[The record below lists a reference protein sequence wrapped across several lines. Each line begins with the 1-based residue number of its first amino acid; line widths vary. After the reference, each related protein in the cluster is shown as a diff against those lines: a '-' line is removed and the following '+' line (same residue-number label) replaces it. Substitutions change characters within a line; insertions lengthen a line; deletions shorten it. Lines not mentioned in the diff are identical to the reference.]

1 MKALPT
7 RLIAGLF
14 LIGAG
19 TLFLLQNLRIIRLGG
34 VGDLFVAA
42 FFGLG
47 ALAFLAVFLANRE
60 HWWSLIP
67 AGALFG
73 IGGLIAMDW
82 LLPSAASA
90 LGGSFFLGSLSLP
103 FWLIF
108 ATHRKHWWAIIP
120 GGILLTLAAVAGAD
134 TLFDSNF
141 GGVLFFLGLSATF
154 GALYVLPSAKDK
166 AHTRWALIPAI
177 FCLGMA
183 FVVAAS
189 LSTLAGAIWPLGLIL
204 LGLYLL
210 LVRPRRQKTPTVAAQ
225 KENVS

>member
-19 TLFLLQNLRIIRLGG
+19 ALFLLQNLRIIRLGG
-34 VGDLFVAA
+34 LGDLFIAA

-47 ALAFLAVFLANRE
+47 ALAFLSVFLANRE
-60 HWWSLIP
+60 QWWSLIP

-73 IGGLIAMDW
+73 VSGLIAMDW
-82 LLPSAASA
+82 LLPSVASA

-108 ATHRKHWWAIIP
+108 ATQRKHWWAIIP
-120 GGILLTLAAVAGAD
+120 GGILLTLAAVAGAGN
-134 TLFDSNF
+134 LLAGSF
-141 GGVLFFLGLSATF
+141 GGILFFLGLSATF
-154 GALYVLPSAKDK
+154 GALYVLPMAKDK
-166 AHTRWALIPAI
+166 ARMRWALIPAI

-189 LSTLAGAIWPLGLIL
+189 LSTIAGAIWPLALIL
-204 LGLYLL
+204 IGLYLL
-210 LVRPRRQKTPTVAAQ
+210 IRPRRQNAPSVAAQ
-225 KENVS
+225 KDNAS

>member
-19 TLFLLQNLRIIRLGG
+19 ALFLLQNLRIIRLGG

-47 ALAFLAVFLANRE
+47 ALAFLTVFLANRE

-73 IGGLIAMDW
+73 IGGLIGMDR
-82 LLPSAASA
+82 LLPGVASA
-90 LGGSFFLGSLSLP
+90 LGGSFFLGSLSLS

-108 ATHRKHWWAIIP
+108 AAHRKHWWAIIP
-120 GGILLTLAAVAGAD
+120 GGILLTLAAVAGGGN
-134 TLFDSNF
+134 LFAGSF

-166 AHTRWALIPAI
+166 GHTRWALIPAI

-210 LVRPRRQKTPTVAAQ
+210 VRPRRQKTPTVAAQ

>member
-19 TLFLLQNLRIIRLGG
+19 ALFLLQNLRIIRLGG
-34 VGDLFVAA
+34 LGDLFVAA

-103 FWLIF
+103 FTWPAGVPAGTKLY
-108 ATHRKHWWAIIP
+108 WQQW
-120 GGILLTLAAVAGAD
+120 VNDAGA
-134 TLFDSNF
+134 TKN
-141 GGVLFFLGLSATF
+141 LSASN
-154 GALYVLPSAKDK
+154 GLE
-166 AHTRWALIPAI
+166 
-177 FCLGMA
+177 
-183 FVVAAS
+183 
-189 LSTLAGAIWPLGLIL
+189 STSP
-204 LGLYLL
+204 
-210 LVRPRRQKTPTVAAQ
+210 
-225 KENVS
+225 